1 MLIRYA
7 PMPALGEYS
16 NVYNT
21 ALLILQQKGFRTWY
35 DEQTSL
41 YGCERDGWDFL
52 ADSPTGLLGLVAIFE
67 FKQPTVFR
75 EYWWREE
82 GPQLYAN
89 LPKKPPDYTPVWQRP

>member
-1 MLIRYA
+1 
-7 PMPALGEYS
+7 MPALGEYS

-41 YGCERDGWDFL
+41 YGCERGGWDFL

-67 FKQPTVFR
+67 FKEPKEFR

-82 GPQLYAN
+82 GPDLYRA
-89 LPKKPPDYTPVWQRP
+89 LPKAAPDYTPVWRRPGGA